1 MRISK
6 ICCTFAPDFAP
17 MSEQDSHIIDLSRLS
32 LGTHRFDI
40 QLDSAF
46 FASVEKSDVLGGEV
60 AATAVLSLREEDY
73 SLAMKVKGKVQV
85 ACDRCLDAMDV
96 EIDDEQDIEQEE
108 EQMIDLAWLAYEL
121 VCINL
126 PLVCCH
132 PAGACNPQM
141 DALLQQH
148 LCSTDE
154 EPEDIEIE

>member
-1 MRISK
+1 MIALADCNS
-6 ICCTFAPDFAP
+6 
-17 MSEQDSHIIDLSRLS
+17 
-32 LGTHRFDI
+32 
-40 QLDSAF
+40 F

-60 AATAVLSLREEDY
+60 FATAVLSLREDDY
-73 SLAMKVKGKVQV
+73 SLVMKVRGTVQV
-85 ACDRCLDAMDV
+85 VCDRCLDAMDI

-108 EQMIDLAWLAYEL
+108 DRTIDLAWLAYEL

>member
-1 MRISK
+1 V
-6 ICCTFAPDFAP
+6 PDFAF
-17 MSEQDSHIIDLSRLS
+17 MAGLASHIIDLSRLE

-40 QLDSAF
+40 QLDNAF
-46 FASVEKSDVLGGEV
+46 FASVEKSEIQGGEV

-73 SLAMKVKGKVQV
+73 SLAMKVKGTVQV
-85 ACDRCLDAMDV
+85 VCDRCLDAMNV

-108 EQMIDLAWLAYEL
+108 GQMIDLAWLAYEL

>member
-1 MRISK
+1 MHISK
-6 ICCTFAPDFAP
+6 KSSTFAPDFAP

-32 LGTHRFDI
+32 LGSHRFDI

-60 AATAVLSLREEDY
+60 SATAVLSLREEDY

-108 EQMIDLAWLAYEL
+108 GQMIDLAWLAYEL

-132 PAGACNPQM
+132 PAGSCNPQM

>member
-1 MRISK
+1 M
-6 ICCTFAPDFAP
+6 PDFAF
-17 MSEQDSHIIDLSRLS
+17 MAELASHIIDLSRLE

-46 FASVEKSDVLGGEV
+46 FASVEKTEILGGEV
-60 AATAVLSLREEDY
+60 VAKAVLQLREEDY
-73 SLAMKVKGKVQV
+73 SLTMTVKGIVQV
-85 ACDRCLDAMDV
+85 TCDRCLDAMDV

-108 EQMIDLAWLAYEL
+108 GRTIDLAWLAYEL

>member
-1 MRISK
+1 M
-6 ICCTFAPDFAP
+6 PDFAF
-17 MSEQDSHIIDLSRLS
+17 MAELASHIIDLSRLE

-46 FASVEKSDVLGGEV
+46 FASVEKTEILGGEV
-60 AATAVLSLREEDY
+60 VAKAVLQLREDDY
-73 SLAMKVKGKVQV
+73 SLTMTVKGIVQV
-85 ACDRCLDAMDV
+85 TCDRCLDAMDI

-108 EQMIDLAWLAYEL
+108 ERMIDLAWLAYEL

-132 PAGACNPQM
+132 PTGACNPQM

-148 LCSTDE
+148 LCSTAE

>member
-1 MRISK
+1 M
-6 ICCTFAPDFAP
+6 PDFAF
-17 MSEQDSHIIDLSRLS
+17 MAELASHIIDLSRLE

-60 AATAVLSLREEDY
+60 SATAILSLREDDY
-73 SLAMKVKGKVQV
+73 SLSMTVKGMVQV
-85 ACDRCLDAMDV
+85 TCDRCLDAMDV
-96 EIDDEQDIEQEE
+96 EIEDEQEIEPEE
-108 EQMIDLAWLAYEL
+108 TNMIDLAWLAYEL